1 MITYTCPK
9 CGISSER
16 SICGKCGG
24 RTDAESHLYW
34 CPTCKVPLYGKNC
47 ENCGQEGV
55 EFAADVRPVFPEERL
70 LIEVL
75 LGKPLAFID
84 GSVWASAGD
93 RYYVDGKKIVFSTI
107 KHSEADADEV
117 RRQWNEWSSRNNYEA
132 FDRYAESFI
141 RANRTRLDYIEM
153 EAMQYIQE
161 AAKGFDAGTMFV
173 SFSGGKDSTVVSDLV
188 MRALGR
194 SDVLHI
200 FGNTTLEFPQT
211 IDYVSEFREDHPTT
225 PVLRAENRQQ
235 DFYTLCEL
243 FGPPSRMLRWCCTI
257 FKTGYIGDKIKR
269 TFADSKQVLVFNGI
283 RRNEST
289 SRSKYDRD
297 NTSPKISKQKTASPI
312 IDWFDFDTEID
323 KLCELQVLTKRD
335 TSNEYA
341 FLTANGVDIK
351 NSVKNY
357 VATKLSSI
365 KVCVELE
372 NCIGRDYVL
381 PRQYNNT
388 HKIIRYFRRAFMD
401 AGLFCLYDDG
411 LEMLLDQSA
420 DGVIV
425 QIVAYSQEERDR
437 IMAHYLQMEN
447 TDCVL
452 LAINNEDFSL
462 EPKLKELAAIQALK
476 QGETAW
482 ADAHYAEELD
492 VYEEDVLRYINP
504 DVMKELATA
513 YATAQHFLQQTFDML
528 CPRYIYY
535 AQKAGLHAND
545 QEKLKE
551 YLSSSVETNSE
562 AFGVVNSV
570 YRELNGQ
577 DIQWDSGIS
586 AGEVLSFLSKRF
598 IEERHVFDRIIV
610 LFDEFGRYIEY
621 AAQNPNIA
629 GDSALQQ
636 IFEAVQNG
644 KGKILHIAFIQSE
657 LSAYLSRIEK
667 TSNISRYVGRYDTS
681 DKYYLSSNFE
691 TILANLILKKDCE
704 C

>member
-132 FDRYAESFI
+132 FDRYAERFI

-211 IDYVSEFREDHPTT
+211 IDYVSEFRKDHPTT
-225 PVLRAENRQQ
+225 PMLRAENRQQ

-269 TFADSKQVLVFNGI
+269 TFADAKQVLVFNGI

-312 IDWFDFDTEID
+312 IDWFDFDIWLYLLSR
-323 KLCELQVLTKRD
+323 KIRF
-335 TSNEYA
+335 NEAYRLGYSRVGCWMCPNNNRWA
-341 FLTANGVDIK
+341 QFLSRV
-351 NSVKNY
+351 Y
-357 VATKLSSI
+357 
-365 KVCVELE
+365 
-372 NCIGRDYVL
+372 L
-381 PRQYNNT
+381 P
-388 HKIIRYFRRAFMD
+388 
-401 AGLFCLYDDG
+401 
-411 LEMLLDQSA
+411 
-420 DGVIV
+420 
-425 QIVAYSQEERDR
+425 EE
-437 IMAHYLQMEN
+437 
-447 TDCVL
+447 
-452 LAINNEDFSL
+452 
-462 EPKLKELAAIQALK
+462 
-476 QGETAW
+476 
-482 ADAHYAEELD
+482 
-492 VYEEDVLRYINP
+492 
-504 DVMKELATA
+504 
-513 YATAQHFLQQTFDML
+513 
-528 CPRYIYY
+528 
-535 AQKAGLHAND
+535 
-545 QEKLKE
+545 
-551 YLSSSVETNSE
+551 
-562 AFGVVNSV
+562 
-570 YRELNGQ
+570 
-577 DIQWDSGIS
+577 
-586 AGEVLSFLSKRF
+586 SKRF
-598 IEERHVFDRIIV
+598 NKMLYDFAVKQGKADPEEYVRNNGWKARS
-610 LFDEFGRYIEY
+610 GG
-621 AAQNPNIA
+621 A
-629 GDSALQQ
+629 G
-636 IFEAVQNG
+636 V
-644 KGKILHIAFIQSE
+644 E
-657 LSAYLSRIEK
+657 LSKKVAIDFKPCATDSKSFLYELNRPITQELYEFFKPFGILNFDMGNARLGEVYVLDAHKKVPLLKLQGRQGTNTLRITVMSTPVAGRTKMVEIDQKLKCQITKYQMCVGCHACENACRFNAITLIKRGQDDSDYQYRVDEK
-667 TSNISRYVGRYDTS
+667 KCVHCFECISHYNGGCYMRRVLLPRGKDYVE
-681 DKYYLSSNFE
+681 K
-691 TILANLILKKDCE
+691 
-704 C
+704 